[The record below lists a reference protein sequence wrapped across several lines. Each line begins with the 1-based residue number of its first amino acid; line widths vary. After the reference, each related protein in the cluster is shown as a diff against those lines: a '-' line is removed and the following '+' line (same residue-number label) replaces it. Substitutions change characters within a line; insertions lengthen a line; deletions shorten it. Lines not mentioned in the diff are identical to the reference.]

1 MNEHV
6 STSLFNT
13 SSFFVKTWMSCHAYR
28 HQQFKQQYQQVSCK
42 IQQENLFSDY
52 TNKIKWWTVNVTKL
66 FWYYLLYSS
75 QKFQIKIS
83 HKNTA
88 QYHDQKEAEAA
99 DIYWE
104 THVFMTD
111 QSIFR

>member
-75 QKFQIKIS
+75 WEFQTKIS
-83 HKNTA
+83 CKNIVWCHAQKKAKTA
-88 QYHDQKEAEAA
+88 N
-99 DIYWE
+99 IYQE

-111 QSIFR
+111 WNIFK